1 MKNNQKKEFQIFFIA
16 SHLSIYE
23 DIKYE
28 LSKDTDITSNLLER
42 FCTKINNEENNE
54 FKVKIIS
61 YSFNESKKTEMK
73 HEIKLIGYGS
83 EQFLGTINF
92 KPNRNTF
99 IYDFSFDIFQK
110 YDEDISPPESL
121 RLTKYEQFKIFSEL
135 IKQDQLLKK
144 DESLLESLLID
155 SFFFLKDDK
164 HYYYIDFYLSLLV
177 NCYTT
182 INIIELLSYFD
193 LNKIKLSRKID
204 KEIFSNVLNKIK
216 ISPEFITKYLNEDE
230 SDIKKYLE
238 IFYTLLLYYRQNYE
252 PERIQELFEENNIN
266 QYYRIILFSNKE
278 HFIKIYIPNSYIDEM
293 LQSDFEMN
301 YDNLLLILQYLK
313 RFDKILLFLN
323 KNSKIIIDTL
333 EKKIKN
339 KEDEED
345 EEQDEEEGEKESEK
359 NNKINLIKIITIKE
373 DDDINIISEEVN
385 NLLEKENLINYIDIG
400 QDFWE
405 EYSEFFNKKN
415 LQKLINL
422 EKIIINIYN
431 KRNDLI
437 KKL

>member
-1 MKNNQKKEFQIFFIA
+1 
-16 SHLSIYE
+16 
-23 DIKYE
+23 
-28 LSKDTDITSNLLER
+28 
-42 FCTKINNEENNE
+42 
-54 FKVKIIS
+54 
-61 YSFNESKKTEMK
+61 
-73 HEIKLIGYGS
+73 
-83 EQFLGTINF
+83 
-92 KPNRNTF
+92 
-99 IYDFSFDIFQK
+99 
-110 YDEDISPPESL
+110 
-121 RLTKYEQFKIFSEL
+121 
-135 IKQDQLLKK
+135 
-144 DESLLESLLID
+144 
-155 SFFFLKDDK
+155 
-164 HYYYIDFYLSLLV
+164 
-177 NCYTT
+177 
-182 INIIELLSYFD
+182 
-193 LNKIKLSRKID
+193 
-204 KEIFSNVLNKIK
+204 
-216 ISPEFITKYLNEDE
+216 
-230 SDIKKYLE
+230 
-238 IFYTLLLYYRQNYE
+238 
-252 PERIQELFEENNIN
+252 
-266 QYYRIILFSNKE
+266 
-278 HFIKIYIPNSYIDEM
+278 
-293 LQSDFEMN
+293 MN

>member
-1 MKNNQKKEFQIFFIA
+1 
-16 SHLSIYE
+16 
-23 DIKYE
+23 
-28 LSKDTDITSNLLER
+28 
-42 FCTKINNEENNE
+42 
-54 FKVKIIS
+54 
-61 YSFNESKKTEMK
+61 
-73 HEIKLIGYGS
+73 
-83 EQFLGTINF
+83 
-92 KPNRNTF
+92 
-99 IYDFSFDIFQK
+99 
-110 YDEDISPPESL
+110 
-121 RLTKYEQFKIFSEL
+121 
-135 IKQDQLLKK
+135 
-144 DESLLESLLID
+144 
-155 SFFFLKDDK
+155 
-164 HYYYIDFYLSLLV
+164 
-177 NCYTT
+177 
-182 INIIELLSYFD
+182 
-193 LNKIKLSRKID
+193 
-204 KEIFSNVLNKIK
+204 
-216 ISPEFITKYLNEDE
+216 
-230 SDIKKYLE
+230 
-238 IFYTLLLYYRQNYE
+238 
-252 PERIQELFEENNIN
+252 
-266 QYYRIILFSNKE
+266 
-278 HFIKIYIPNSYIDEM
+278 M

>member
-1 MKNNQKKEFQIFFIA
+1 
-16 SHLSIYE
+16 
-23 DIKYE
+23 
-28 LSKDTDITSNLLER
+28 
-42 FCTKINNEENNE
+42 
-54 FKVKIIS
+54 
-61 YSFNESKKTEMK
+61 
-73 HEIKLIGYGS
+73 
-83 EQFLGTINF
+83 
-92 KPNRNTF
+92 
-99 IYDFSFDIFQK
+99 
-110 YDEDISPPESL
+110 
-121 RLTKYEQFKIFSEL
+121 
-135 IKQDQLLKK
+135 
-144 DESLLESLLID
+144 
-155 SFFFLKDDK
+155 
-164 HYYYIDFYLSLLV
+164 
-177 NCYTT
+177 
-182 INIIELLSYFD
+182 
-193 LNKIKLSRKID
+193 
-204 KEIFSNVLNKIK
+204 
-216 ISPEFITKYLNEDE
+216 
-230 SDIKKYLE
+230 
-238 IFYTLLLYYRQNYE
+238 
-252 PERIQELFEENNIN
+252 
-266 QYYRIILFSNKE
+266 
-278 HFIKIYIPNSYIDEM
+278 
-293 LQSDFEMN
+293 MN

-339 KEDEED
+339 KEDEEAED

>member
-1 MKNNQKKEFQIFFIA
+1 
-16 SHLSIYE
+16 
-23 DIKYE
+23 
-28 LSKDTDITSNLLER
+28 
-42 FCTKINNEENNE
+42 
-54 FKVKIIS
+54 
-61 YSFNESKKTEMK
+61 
-73 HEIKLIGYGS
+73 
-83 EQFLGTINF
+83 
-92 KPNRNTF
+92 
-99 IYDFSFDIFQK
+99 
-110 YDEDISPPESL
+110 
-121 RLTKYEQFKIFSEL
+121 
-135 IKQDQLLKK
+135 
-144 DESLLESLLID
+144 
-155 SFFFLKDDK
+155 
-164 HYYYIDFYLSLLV
+164 
-177 NCYTT
+177 
-182 INIIELLSYFD
+182 
-193 LNKIKLSRKID
+193 
-204 KEIFSNVLNKIK
+204 
-216 ISPEFITKYLNEDE
+216 
-230 SDIKKYLE
+230 
-238 IFYTLLLYYRQNYE
+238 
-252 PERIQELFEENNIN
+252 
-266 QYYRIILFSNKE
+266 
-278 HFIKIYIPNSYIDEM
+278 M

-422 EKIIINIYN
+422 ERIIININN